1 MIIFPASTI
10 VDKSVPKNAFFKNM
24 DINSRIR
31 QDFTDKVKSIAW
43 KAKFAP
49 STLNVD
55 DGKAVHEI
63 VVFKMNLKKRD
74 GFYDL
79 LKFIDQMMPRHIVFI
94 LEYENNC
101 LLLVNYKEG
110 RDNERYDVIHTFQT
124 EWMNEDE
131 LSINLSG
138 QDMDAIYSNLV
149 RQIAGTK
156 ITSSERNLRL
166 AIKQTCEQ
174 EQIRMRITALERRIA
189 NERQPRKKFELHQEL
204 KSLKDLLDAGQNSH
218 NI

>member
-10 VDKSVPKNAFFKNM
+10 VDRSVPKNAFFNNM
-24 DINSRIR
+24 NINNRLR
-31 QDFTDKVKSIAW
+31 QDFTDKVKSITW

-55 DGKAVHEI
+55 DGKTVHEI

-156 ITSSERNLRL
+156 ITSSERNLCL

-204 KSLKDLLDAGQNSH
+204 KSLKDMLGARQNHH

>member
-174 EQIRMRITALERRIA
+174 EQIRMRITALERRIV

>member
-174 EQIRMRITALERRIA
+174 EQIRMRITALERRIV

-204 KSLKDLLDAGQNSH
+204 KSLKDLLDAGQNFH

>member
-10 VDKSVPKNAFFKNM
+10 VDKGVPKNAFFKNM

-31 QDFTDKVKSIAW
+31 QDFTDKVKSITW

-63 VVFKMNLKKRD
+63 VVFKMDLKKRD
-74 GFYDL
+74 SFYDL
-79 LKFIDQMMPRHIVFI
+79 LKFIDQMIPRHIVFI

-101 LLLVNYKEG
+101 LLLVNYKEWRG
-110 RDNERYDVIHTFQT
+110 NEQYDVIHTFQT

-156 ITSSERNLRL
+156 ITSSERNLCL

>member
-31 QDFTDKVKSIAW
+31 QDFTDKVKSITW

-79 LKFIDQMMPRHIVFI
+79 LKFIDQMIPRHIVFI

-149 RQIAGTK
+149 RQIAGAK

-174 EQIRMRITALERRIA
+174 EQVRMRITALERRIA